1 MKDEFYKTGKL
12 PQGVLDTLLQR
23 YTSHN
28 DPLVIVGPG
37 IGRDAAVIDTG
48 GDEYMVLKADPI
60 TFATDQIGRYAL
72 AVNANDIACMGG
84 RPRWFLPTVLLPEN
98 RTDDHLVEDIFRQLS
113 EAASEMGISIVG
125 GHTEIT
131 YDLNRPVIAGLMV
144 GTVGKEKLI
153 RDSMGSEGDLLIL
166 TKAVAVEGTSLI
178 AREKGKEV
186 LERFGE
192 EFLERAK
199 GFLFSPGISVVRDA
213 EIAIS
218 AGGVKGLHDPTE
230 GGLATGIHEIARSSG
245 VGFEI
250 WKERI
255 PVYNETGK
263 LSEYFG
269 IDPLGLIASGSL
281 LILAKEDSADRIIN
295 ALKKAGIRGT
305 VIGRAVKAEEGVTV
319 IEEGKKK
326 NLPLFVTDEI
336 TKLL

>member
-1 MKDEFYKTGKL
+1 MEDKFYKTGKL
-12 PQGVLDTLLQR
+12 PQEVLDDLLQR
-23 YTSHN
+23 YVTLS
-28 DPLVIVGPG
+28 DPSVVVGPG
-37 IGRDAAVIDTG
+37 IGRDAAVIETG
-48 GDEYMVLKADPI
+48 GDEYLVLKADPI

-98 RTDDHLVEDIFRQLS
+98 QTDDRFVADIFRQLS
-113 EAASEMGISIVG
+113 EAALEMGISIVG

-131 YDLNRPVIAGLMV
+131 YDLNRPIVAGLMV
-144 GTVGKEKLI
+144 GTVGRERLI
-153 RDSMGSEGDLLIL
+153 RDGMGREGDMLIL

-178 AREKGKEV
+178 AREKEKEV

-199 GFLFSPGISVVRDA
+199 GFLFSPGISVVKDA
-213 EIAIS
+213 ETAINI
-218 AGGVKGLHDPTE
+218 GGVSGLHDPTE

-255 PVYNETGK
+255 PVYSETEK
-263 LSEYFG
+263 LSAYFG

-281 LILAKEDSADRIIN
+281 LILAREGRTESIISALED
-295 ALKKAGIRGT
+295 AGIRSA
-305 VIGRAVKAEEGVTV
+305 VIGRAVKAEDGVTV
-319 IEEGKKK
+319 IEKGKKT
-326 NLPLFVTDEI
+326 NLPVFITDEI